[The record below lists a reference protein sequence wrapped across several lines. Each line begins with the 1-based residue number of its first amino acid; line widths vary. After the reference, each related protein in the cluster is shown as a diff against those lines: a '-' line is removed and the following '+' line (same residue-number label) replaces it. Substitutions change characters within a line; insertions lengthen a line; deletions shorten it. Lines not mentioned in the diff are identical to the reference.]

1 MTLAATTKRKSA
13 VSHLKRSL
21 ILDAARRV
29 FEAEGLEGASL
40 RMIAAESGYT
50 PAALYFHFDSK
61 EALYAELLA
70 QSLAA
75 LKARV
80 DEATA
85 RARSPAARL
94 QAAAL
99 AFFDF
104 YAENPRDLD
113 LGFYLFR
120 GGMRPHGVGRNRDD
134 SLNTALAAS
143 LMPIAD
149 AAIELGASR
158 SRARLLTADMLAHA
172 AGVLLLLHTHRI
184 RLFEAEPRT
193 LMERYVNDQ
202 IEQLGRRR
210 SVK

>member
-1 MTLAATTKRKSA
+1 M
-13 VSHLKRSL
+13 
-21 ILDAARRV
+21 
-29 FEAEGLEGASL
+29 EGASL
-40 RMIAAESGYT
+40 RTITAESGYT

-70 QSLAA
+70 RSLAV
-75 LKARV
+75 LKDCV
-80 DEATA
+80 DQAIA
-85 RARSPAARL
+85 RARTPAARL

-120 GGMRPHGVGRNRDD
+120 GGMRPHGVGRKRDD
-134 SLNTALAAS
+134 ALNAALAAS

-158 SRARLLTADMLAHA
+158 SDAKLLMADTLAHA

-202 IEQLGRRR
+202 IEQLGRSR